1 MNEMRIRSVK
11 SVGTET
17 RSEEKG
23 FESSILRAVSS
34 NSTRYLSF
42 VKSMRQFYSSFC
54 SPISSMSG
62 VSIHTD
68 ISADFTNPLAKQ
80 VARIWQVPFA
90 IEILLPLET
99 SDLNPGGICA
109 PDCRLILVSLSL
121 PLSLPLPPILP
132 SLIFSFLTPRA
143 FRSSCY
149 FTTRP
154 FAAAAGYSPT

>member
-1 MNEMRIRSVK
+1 
-11 SVGTET
+11 
-17 RSEEKG
+17 
-23 FESSILRAVSS
+23 
-34 NSTRYLSF
+34 
-42 VKSMRQFYSSFC
+42 
-54 SPISSMSG
+54 MSG

-121 PLSLPLPPILP
+121 FLSPSPILP
-132 SLIFSFLTPRA
+132 SLIFSFLARLSHPSCISVLL
-143 FRSSCY
+143 FHYSSLRGGGGGRLLANVEFLVDRFWQRTLPC
-149 FTTRP
+149 
-154 FAAAAGYSPT
+154 

>member
-1 MNEMRIRSVK
+1 
-11 SVGTET
+11 
-17 RSEEKG
+17 
-23 FESSILRAVSS
+23 
-34 NSTRYLSF
+34 
-42 VKSMRQFYSSFC
+42 
-54 SPISSMSG
+54 MSG

-121 PLSLPLPPILP
+121 SLSL
-132 SLIFSFLTPRA
+132 SLS
-143 FRSSCY
+143 
-149 FTTRP
+149 
-154 FAAAAGYSPT
+154 YSPFSHFLLPRPPFSPLVHFGLVISLLVPSRRRRRPVTRQCRISRGPFLAANVTLLRSTKQTPGRR